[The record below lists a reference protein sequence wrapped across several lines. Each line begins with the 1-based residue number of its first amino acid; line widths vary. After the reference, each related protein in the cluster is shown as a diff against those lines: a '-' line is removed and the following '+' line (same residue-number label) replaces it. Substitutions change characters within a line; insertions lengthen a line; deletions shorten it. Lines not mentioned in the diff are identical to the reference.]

1 MHERTNEWFDVSCED
16 KYRFICG
23 PKTQLMPLV
32 KAERLVPNLES
43 KLIPLVKEERWG
55 PSESLSPVLFPKV
68 VPNLES
74 NNYWLSSMD
83 DRRTFKEARLAC

>member
-43 KLIPLVKEERWG
+43 KLRKQPNLIKVERWG
-55 PSESLSPVLFPKV
+55 PSEVYYPKV
-68 VPNLES
+68 VPNLDS